1 MVELD
6 MAIGN
11 KPTISLMRA
20 DGQGMARLCI
30 AGPVVTGVSMT
41 MLENA
46 WALAVEINITGRGP
60 QPRYVARRARRN
72 S

>member
-1 MVELD
+1 MVRICANGLVMVELD

-30 AGPVVTGVSMT
+30 DGSGATGISMT
-41 MLENA
+41 KLVNA
-46 WALAVEINITGRGP
+46 
-60 QPRYVARRARRN
+60 
-72 S
+72 